1 MRGGGDTH
9 EKLMKELHAD
19 KVELWEGGVQERE
32 GLQDEGTVG
41 GVVSKEKHK
50 EVF

>member
-1 MRGGGDTH
+1 MRERGDTH

-32 GLQDEGTVG
+32 GL
-41 GVVSKEKHK
+41 
-50 EVF
+50 